1 MGIWLMATARRGIPI
16 DFRGIRGPKAIPVST
31 HGASKGLPMVH
42 VGIEFRLSLTYG
54 LDMTKVL
61 GDRSMA
67 KLRREAN
74 KQVMQYWHKEIR
86 PKHFTQKGFSEYK
99 YQRRSRA
106 TVDIKKKK
114 FGHNDPIVQQGDARA
129 MSSDIKRIR
138 ATQHTASLTV
148 NGPWY
153 MGHRAKRKD
162 GQMSPDLKKEL
173 STISY
178 QDAMAMARYGA
189 QMIRKGIAEQRKA
202 RRGARKVKP

>member
-1 MGIWLMATARRGIPI
+1 MATARRGIPI
-16 DFRGIRGPKAIPVST
+16 DFRGIRGPKAIPVSS

-61 GDRSMA
+61 GDRPMA
-67 KLRREAN
+67 KLRKEAN
-74 KQVMQYWHKEIR
+74 KAVMGYWHREIR

-99 YQRRSRA
+99 YQRRARA
-106 TVDIKKKK
+106 TVDLKKKK

-129 MSSDIKRIR
+129 MSSDIKSIR
-138 ATQHTASLTV
+138 ATQSRASLTV
-148 NGPWY
+148 AGPWY

-173 STISY
+173 AAISR
-178 QDAMAMARYGA
+178 QDALAMARFGA
-189 QMIRKGIAEQRKA
+189 EMLRKGIVAERKA